1 MKSYS
6 KLFISVVAVLVLS
19 MIFLVGT
26 SIAFIQA
33 DFSLF
38 LPLVLNNY
46 PASSDTTQTPTPTG
60 NPGTSTPTP
69 TATTTPTPTATDD
82 GINPGEMVL
91 IPAGSFQMGC
101 DSENPNVNCDYEYDT
116 VPLHG
121 VTLDAYYIDKYE
133 VTNAQY
139 AQCVAAGIC
148 DPPYY
153 NSCLLYTSPSPRDRT
168 RSRMPSSA

>member
-1 MKSYS
+1 MKPYS

-19 MIFLVGT
+19 MVFLVGT
-26 SIAFIQA
+26 SIALIQA

-69 TATTTPTPTATDD
+69 TATSTPTPTATDD

-101 DSENPNVNCDYEYDT
+101 DSGNPGE
-116 VPLHG
+116 
-121 VTLDAYYIDKYE
+121 
-133 VTNAQY
+133 
-139 AQCVAAGIC
+139 
-148 DPPYY
+148 
-153 NSCLLYTSPSPRDRT
+153 
-168 RSRMPSSA
+168 M